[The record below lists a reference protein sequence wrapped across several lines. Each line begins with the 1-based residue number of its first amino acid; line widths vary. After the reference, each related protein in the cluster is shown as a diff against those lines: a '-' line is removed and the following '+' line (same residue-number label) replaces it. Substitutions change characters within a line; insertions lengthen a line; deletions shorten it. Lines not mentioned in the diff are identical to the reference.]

1 MNVFVG
7 LIYYSLANLDPA
19 LRSQLAAIHL
29 ACAFK
34 YSLVE
39 VYGIDTFIKPFLD
52 DVQKLSQVCFFV
64 SCQYIYLN
72 TVYLANWCDI

>member
-1 MNVFVG
+1 MYFEG

-19 LRSQLAAIHL
+19 LRSQLKAINL
-29 ACAFK
+29 VCAFK

-52 DVQKLSQVCFFV
+52 DVQKLSQVCVQV
-64 SCQYIYLN
+64 SKLSACL
-72 TVYLANWCDI
+72 